1 MAFSWLKAATTAF
14 TFKTLLRHYASRGLL
29 SDYEPSDG
37 PFWSITNDPGLR
49 LTQCSYKIDEDSPS
63 NIFPAQFVSYAVCG
77 VITDLI
83 SYALTQQYKTKHNK
97 PRTICTQQK
106 MIDKNLIFSPAKFI
120 VPIFDLSN
128 HLDFLTYRLIHW
140 LSVMLQTINR
150 RSCTI
155 TEKVLTWTVSWL
167 GSSYYRLHI

>member
-1 MAFSWLKAATTAF
+1 MKILHQIFSPHN
-14 TFKTLLRHYASRGLL
+14 LLVMLFVVLL
-29 SDYEPSDG
+29 QTSLAMHLH
-37 PFWSITNDPGLR
+37 N
-49 LTQCSYKIDEDSPS
+49 
-63 NIFPAQFVSYAVCG
+63 NIKQN
-77 VITDLI
+77 
-83 SYALTQQYKTKHNK
+83 TKK
-97 PRTICTQQK
+97 PWTICRQQK

-155 TEKVLTWTVSWL
+155 TEKVPTCTFSWL
-167 GSSYYRLHI
+167 KADTTAFTFKTLLRHYAN